1 MEKKYLSL
9 SAAILAGL
17 IFIGIMLPVSVRTLR
32 SFDRTVAVKGLC
44 EREVKADKAIWP
56 LVFKVVGNDL
66 GTVYSDIESRTA
78 SIVSFLENNGFSRD
92 EISTSIP
99 AISDKYTQEYGN
111 NDRAYRFVAKC
122 VVTLCSNDVDR
133 VLSAMASQ
141 STLIRS
147 GIALENDWDNKTE
160 FSFEGLNGIKPEMI
174 EEATRNAR
182 EVAQKFAKDSES
194 RLGKIKDASQGTF
207 SISDRDSNT
216 PYIKKVRVVTY
227 VSYYLSK

>member
-1 MEKKYLSL
+1 MEKKYLAI

-17 IFIGIMLPVSVRTLR
+17 VFIGIMLPVSVRTLR
-32 SFDRTVAVKGLC
+32 SYDRIVAVKGLC

-56 LVFKVVGNDL
+56 MVFKVVGDNL
-66 GTVYSDIESRTA
+66 GAVYSGIEANTA
-78 SIVSFLENNGFSRD
+78 GVVAFLEKNGFSKD
-92 EISTSIP
+92 EISSSIP
-99 AISDKYTQEYGN
+99 EVSDKYAQEYN
-111 NDRAYRFVAKC
+111 SNRTYRYVAKC
-122 VVTLCSNDVDR
+122 VVTLCSSDVDK
-133 VLSAMASQ
+133 VLAAMASQ
-141 STLIRS
+141 NKLLRD
-147 GIALENDWDNKTE
+147 GIALEHDWNNKTE
-160 FSFEGLNGIKPEMI
+160 FSFEGLNTIKPEMI